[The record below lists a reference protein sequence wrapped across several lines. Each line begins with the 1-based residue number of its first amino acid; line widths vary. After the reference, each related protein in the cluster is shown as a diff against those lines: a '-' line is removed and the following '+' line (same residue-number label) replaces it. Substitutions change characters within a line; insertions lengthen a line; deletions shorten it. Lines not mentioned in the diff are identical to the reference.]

1 MSMSVSATSAP
12 SGYATPKEK
21 IPSLPTRVSPVHHG
35 AGEQGRVYFIEEV
48 IRSTALY
55 DLLKIL
61 RDAGLPDAWLASGAI
76 YQSVWNAL
84 TGKDAGHGIKDYDLI
99 YHDEADTSY
108 EAEDRVIKQLTKAC
122 EPLGLPVE
130 IRNQARV
137 HLWFPNTSAWTTPN
151 SAAHWNRSS
160 ITPQQPTPSPPAY
173 TMMTA
178 CRSKPPS
185 DWNPSSRCRCSPTR
199 SCPTSK
205 PSPKKPPA
213 SPNTGPNSQSSHGN
227 LSVPPLKQQT
237 SQSSKTPLT
246 HQNHP
251 SSQSSV

>member
-1 MSMSVSATSAP
+1 MSVSATSAP

-48 IRSTALY
+48 IRSTARY

-84 TGKDAGHGIKDYDLI
+84 TGRDAGHGIKDYDLI

-108 EAEDRVIKQLTKAC
+108 EAEDCVIKQLTKAC

-137 HLWFPNTSAWTTPN
+137 HLWFPKHFGMDYPKLGCSLESLLYYASTTHSVAARLHDDHRPQLEAPFGLEPIFQMQMLPN
-151 SAAHWNRSS
+151 
-160 ITPQQPTPSPPAY
+160 
-173 TMMTA
+173 
-178 CRSKPPS
+178 KVL
-185 DWNPSSRCRCSPTR
+185 
-199 SCPTSK
+199 
-205 PSPKKPPA
+205 
-213 SPNTGPNSQSSHGN
+213 PN
-227 LSVPPLKQQT
+227 QQT
-237 SQSSKTPLT
+237 FTQKATRLT
-246 HQNHP
+246 KHWP
-251 SSQSSV
+251 ELTIVPW

>member
-1 MSMSVSATSAP
+1 MSMSVSATSTP
-12 SGYATPKEK
+12 SGTFTPKEK

-84 TGKDAGHGIKDYDLI
+84 TGRDAGHGIKDYDLI
-99 YHDEADTSY
+99 YHDDSDTSY

-137 HLWFPNTSAWTTPN
+137 HLWFPKHFGMDYPKLGCSLESLLYYASTTHSVAARLHEDDRLQIEAPFGLEPIFQMQMLPN
-151 SAAHWNRSS
+151 
-160 ITPQQPTPSPPAY
+160 
-173 TMMTA
+173 
-178 CRSKPPS
+178 KVL
-185 DWNPSSRCRCSPTR
+185 
-199 SCPTSK
+199 
-205 PSPKKPPA
+205 
-213 SPNTGPNSQSSHGN
+213 PN
-227 LSVPPLKQQT
+227 QQT
-237 SQSSKTPLT
+237 FTQKATRLT
-246 HQNHP
+246 KHWP
-251 SSQSSV
+251 ELTIVPW